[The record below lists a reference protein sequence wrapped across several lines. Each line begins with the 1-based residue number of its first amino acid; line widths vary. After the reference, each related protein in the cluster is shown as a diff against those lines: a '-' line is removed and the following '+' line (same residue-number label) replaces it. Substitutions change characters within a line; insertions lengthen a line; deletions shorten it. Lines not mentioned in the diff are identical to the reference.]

1 MPKIRPARSALSTV
15 RAAILREGL
24 IPPGARVLVAC
35 SGGPDSVALLHV
47 LAELGSEMGFEVAVA
62 HFNHRLRA
70 AADADERFVRR
81 AARALGLPVVV
92 GRRDVRAYARRR
104 RLNIEEAAR
113 ELRYAFFE
121 RSARRLK
128 ADVITTGHTLND
140 QAETLLMRLLRG
152 SGPRGLSGIF
162 PSLDGRIVR
171 PLLGVSRAEI
181 RAYCRARGLSFR
193 EDESN
198 RDRRFLR
205 NRIRMD
211 LIPYLERG
219 FEPRA
224 LRALGRTARILQD
237 EDAALEPPIRRAFKR
252 LVRGSGRSA
261 ELDAAG
267 LARLPAGF
275 GRRVVRAYFEVIRG
289 DLRRLTF
296 EDVEVV
302 RTMGEGAV
310 RVLPGGLRLRRMAD
324 RITIAP
330 ALRAARPPRSS
341 FSYSWD
347 GRAGLAIP
355 ESGLAFRGRRSRK
368 HPRAADFDDR
378 SRAFCDADTLRFP
391 LTVGPRKSGD
401 RYRPL
406 GAPGTKKLKEIL
418 RAKAI
423 PAHLRVSLP
432 IIRSAG
438 EIVWAPGLPVAEK
451 FKVTRGTRTVFAIE
465 SVPAGLPR
473 GQRAK

>member
-1 MPKIRPARSALSTV
+1 MKIVAAV
-15 RAAILREGL
+15 RAAIVRDRL
-24 IPPGARVLVAC
+24 IRKGTRVLVAC
-35 SGGPDSVALLHV
+35 SGGSDSVALLHI
-47 LAELGSEMGFEVAVA
+47 LAELGPEMGFDVATA

-81 AARALGLPVVV
+81 AARDLGPPIVV

-104 RLNIEEAAR
+104 KRNIEEAAR
-113 ELRYAFFE
+113 ELRYAFLE

-128 ADVITTGHTLND
+128 ADVIATGHTLND

-162 PSLDGRIVR
+162 PSVGGRIVR

-193 EDESN
+193 EDETN

-211 LIPYLERG
+211 LIPYLERR

-224 LRALGRTARILQD
+224 LRALGRTARVLRD
-237 EDAALEPPIRRAFKR
+237 EDAALEPPTRRAAKR
-252 LVRGSGRSA
+252 LVRGSGRSV

-267 LARLPAGF
+267 LARLPAGL
-275 GRRVVRAYFEVIRG
+275 GRRVVRAYFEKLRG
-289 DLRRLTF
+289 GLRRLTF
-296 EDVEVV
+296 EDVEAV
-302 RTMGEGAV
+302 RTLSEGAV
-310 RVLPGGLRLRRMAD
+310 RVLPGGLRLRRTAD
-324 RITIAP
+324 RIKIGPVPRAP
-330 ALRAARPPRSS
+330 LPARPTY
-341 FSYSWD
+341 SYAWD
-347 GRAGLAIP
+347 GRIRLTVP
-355 ESGLAFRGRRSRK
+355 ESRFVFRGRRSRK
-368 HPRAADFDDR
+368 RPRAADFDDR
-378 SRAFCDADTLRFP
+378 SRAFCDADSLRFP
-391 LTVGPRKSGD
+391 LTVGSRKGGD

-418 RAKAI
+418 RAKAVS
-423 PAHLRVSLP
+423 AALRVSLP

-451 FKVTRGTRTVFAIE
+451 FKVSRETRTVFAIE
-465 SVPAGLPR
+465 ATPAAR
-473 GQRAK
+473 GRSQSAK